1 MRRPRILLFAILFAA
16 TCAVG
21 AVVRRRGGP
30 GGAADDWLVPLG
42 VFGAVWAAAVVVDV
56 VWHAWKGDGQSCRSC
71 GHVRPMKSFRPA
83 GPCPRC
89 GA

>member
-1 MRRPRILLFAILFAA
+1 MRRPRILLFAILLAA

-30 GGAADDWLVPLG
+30 GAAADGWLVPLG
-42 VFGAVWAAAVVVDV
+42 VCGAVWAAAVVVDV
-56 VWHAWKGDGQSCRSC
+56 VWHAWKGDGQACRSC

>member
-30 GGAADDWLVPLG
+30 GAAADGWLVPLG
-42 VFGAVWAAAVVVDV
+42 VCGAVWAAAVVVDV
-56 VWHAWKGDGQSCRSC
+56 VWHAWKGDGQACRSC
-71 GHVRPMKSFRPA
+71 GHVRPMKSFRSA